1 MKKRILIAG
10 CSHCLREYI
19 TNGLYYLEKGYFL
32 TRLYKKYEVYNL
44 SKKNLTVKEAI
55 VLVEAFINK
64 MEFDG
69 IFLAL
74 GEGDIINNVDVNTF
88 KNDLNHLIELCNS
101 KNISIVL
108 HNEVKKINKD
118 YSHVIDSLQKENN
131 FSYKVVSNKIVKA

>member
-32 TRLYKKYEVYNL
+32 TKLYKKYDVYNL
-44 SKKNLTVKEAI
+44 SKKNLTTKEAI

-69 IFLAL
+69 ILLAL
-74 GEGDIINNVDVNTF
+74 GEGDIINNISVEEF
-88 KNDLNHLIELCNS
+88 KKNLNYLIALCKD
-101 KNISIVL
+101 KNIQIFL
-108 HNEVKKINKD
+108 HNEVNKLNKEYSNVINE
-118 YSHVIDSLQKENN
+118 VQKENN
-131 FSYKVVSNKIVKA
+131 FSFKIVSNKIVKA